1 MTIPYEAYARPAKVV
16 PTPLQVPAPTIAQ
29 RRLEW
34 DKVATQR
41 TFPPVPKRLWKAAA
55 DAGLWVRATYAV
67 GPLVGAGKILEPT
80 CPSIV
85 VWIKKDGRAL
95 QATWLQRNGKWSFKD
110 AILRG
115 GGGWLNA
122 MEAMKW
128 VTG

>member
-1 MTIPYEAYARPAKVV
+1 MNIPIGAFARPAKEEKQAPVI
-16 PTPLQVPAPTIAQ
+16 PAPTIPQ
-29 RRLEW
+29 RQLEW
-34 DKVATQR
+34 DKAAQQR
-41 TFPPVPKRLWKAAA
+41 TFPPGPKRLWRAAL

-67 GPLVGAGKILEPT
+67 GPLVGAGRILEQT

-85 VWIKKDGRAL
+85 VWVKRDGRAL
-95 QATWLQRNGKWSFKD
+95 QATWVQRNGKWSFKD

-122 MEAMKW
+122 TEATKW